1 MIVSAAA
8 PADNIQQPDGGTAR
22 AMAQVNRR
30 VLPGFRLSL
39 GFTLAYLAVLVVV
52 PLAACVLTAATLS
65 WDQFQAAA
73 FSPRAQAAYTL
84 TFSAAFTAAAASGV
98 VGTVIAW
105 VLVRYDFPLKRFFDA
120 LVDLP
125 FALPTAVAGLV
136 FSNLYVPTGW
146 LGRFLVP
153 LGIELAYTREAIVFV
168 MVFIGFPFVVR
179 TLQPVLENLDAEVE
193 EAAALLGA
201 SRWQTFRRV
210 ILPTILPAVLTGVA
224 LAFARALGEY
234 GSVVFVSSNIPG
246 RSEIAAVLVV
256 NKLEEFKDAEATA
269 VATVLLAASFVML
282 VLINLLERWSR
293 RWDR

>member
-1 MIVSAAA
+1 
-8 PADNIQQPDGGTAR
+8 
-22 AMAQVNRR
+22 MAQVNRR
-30 VLPGFRLSL
+30 VLPGFRLGLSV
-39 GFTLAYLAVLVVV
+39 TLVYLAVLVVV
-52 PLAACVLTAATLS
+52 PLAGCVLTAARLS
-65 WDQFQAAA
+65 GSEFLAAA
-73 FSPRAQAAYTL
+73 WTPRARAAYLL
-84 TFSAAFTAAAASGV
+84 TVLSALAAASISSAI
-98 VGTVIAW
+98 GTLIAW
-105 VLVRYDFPLKRFFDA
+105 VLVRYEFPLKKLFDA

-136 FSNLYVPTGW
+136 FSSLYVPNGW

-153 LGIELAYTREAIVFV
+153 LGIELAYTPGAIVLV

-193 EAAALLGA
+193 EAAAMLGA
-201 SRWQTFRRV
+201 GRWQTFTRV
-210 ILPTILPAVLTGVA
+210 IWPAILPSIVTGFA

-246 RSEIAAVLVV
+246 KTEIAAVLVV
-256 NKLEEFKDAEATA
+256 NKLEEFKTAEATA

-282 VLINLLERWSR
+282 GVINLLERWSR